1 VKFKK
6 LPHLPTLQSAGNTES
21 AGRNGNFSSMV
32 TQQDALA
39 VVQDFITQI
48 RAKGILLKKA
58 ILFGSYARNT
68 QQEWSDIDLA
78 LVADEFTG
86 VGYYDLSQFV
96 DIKVSDDKFMP
107 IETHTFS
114 SDYFEQGD
122 PFVEEI
128 IRTGI
133 VLN

>member
-1 VKFKK
+1 
-6 LPHLPTLQSAGNTES
+6 
-21 AGRNGNFSSMV
+21 MV

-39 VVQDFITQI
+39 VVQDFITKI
-48 RAKGILLKKA
+48 RSKGILLKKA